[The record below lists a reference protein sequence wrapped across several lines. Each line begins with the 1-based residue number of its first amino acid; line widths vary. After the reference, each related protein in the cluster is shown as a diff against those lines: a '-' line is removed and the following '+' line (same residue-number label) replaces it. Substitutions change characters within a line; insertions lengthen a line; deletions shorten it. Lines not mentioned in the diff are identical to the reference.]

1 MRTAVEKLNDT
12 GIILTNI
19 TCDNPLVN
27 VSMMQKLGANFDD
40 IDNMKVSLD
49 VLNSANKNI
58 YSTFDAVHLL
68 KLIRNAFGDLKQF
81 KDYDNNLV
89 NWRYVVELHNL
100 QEKEGLHVANKLR
113 KAHVDTL

>member
-1 MRTAVEKLNDT
+1 
-12 GIILTNI
+12 
-19 TCDNPLVN
+19 
-27 VSMMQKLGANFDD
+27 MMQKLGANFDD

-89 NWRYVVELHNL
+89 NWRYVVELHNI

-113 KAHVDTL
+113 RVHVEYFKQKMNTTYAAQTFSK